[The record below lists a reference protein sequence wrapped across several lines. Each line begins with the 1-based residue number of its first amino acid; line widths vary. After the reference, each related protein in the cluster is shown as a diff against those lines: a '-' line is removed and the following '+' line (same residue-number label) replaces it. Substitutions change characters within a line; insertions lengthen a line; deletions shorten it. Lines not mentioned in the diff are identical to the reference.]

1 MTKRASR
8 IRMIENPVPW
18 PNGAKCAASVTF
30 DIDTD
35 SFLHLEYRG
44 AVPDMVATTSWL
56 RYDEVAVPRLLRI
69 YAEFGIRQT
78 FFMPAW
84 CIENYPR
91 MVDAILAGGHEIA
104 HHGYLHENPNRL
116 SAEDEAAWFRR
127 SAEVIRARTGQF
139 PRGFRAPVYNFSRHT
154 ADILAVNAILY
165 DATLMADDVPYLM
178 TTRAGDVLELPSHWA
193 LDDWPQ
199 FAHNIELQYMM
210 PIRSP
215 DEAFAVYENEFEAAY
230 RNGGLWVGVWHPWL
244 TARLARAERLA
255 ALIETMVER
264 GDVWI
269 APMEDIARHVLACIA
284 DGSYVPRRVAMP
296 YYREPLPSGDVPTQ
310 LAPPTVRGQSK

>member
-1 MTKRASR
+1 MTKRSSR

-18 PNGAKCAASVTF
+18 PNGAKCAASITF

-35 SFLHLEYRG
+35 SFLHLEYG
-44 AVPDMVATTSWL
+44 ANVPDMVATTSWL
-56 RYDEVAVPRLLRI
+56 RYDEVAIPRLLRI
-69 YAEFGIRQT
+69 YEAFGIKQT

-84 CIENYPR
+84 CIENYPA
-91 MVDAILAGGHEIA
+91 MVDAILRGGHEIA

-116 SAEDEAAWFRR
+116 TAQDEAYWFQR
-127 SAEVIRARTGQF
+127 SLEVIRSVTGQT
-139 PRGFRAPVYNFSRHT
+139 PRGFRAPVYNFSRNT
-154 ADILAVNAILY
+154 ADILAANGMLY

-178 TTRAGDVLELPSHWA
+178 TTDKGNVLELPSHWA

-210 PIRSP
+210 PIRTP
-215 DEAFAVYENEFEAAY
+215 DEAFAVYQSEFDAAW

-255 ALIETMVER
+255 EFIEGITER

-269 APMEDIARHVLACIA
+269 APMEDIARHVLACIKNGA
-284 DGSYVPRRVAMP
+284 YQPRKVKMP
-296 YYREPLPSGDVPTQ
+296 YYLDGLDDGDVPRQ
-310 LAPPTVRGQSK
+310 LEAPATRAP